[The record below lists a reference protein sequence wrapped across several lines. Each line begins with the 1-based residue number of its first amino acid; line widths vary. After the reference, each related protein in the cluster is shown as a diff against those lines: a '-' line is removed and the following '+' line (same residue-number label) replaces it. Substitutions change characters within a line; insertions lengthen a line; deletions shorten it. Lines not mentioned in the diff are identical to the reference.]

1 MKGDRLLSLMQRFK
15 ILEVIMQIRTLKVT
29 GLRSINNASL
39 TFDDVTVLI
48 GSNNA
53 GKSTLM
59 FALKLFFEA
68 SPKWTA
74 DDFHR
79 REAEA
84 IEIVVTFDN
93 LTPGE
98 REEFG
103 TAVQAGKLTISRTL
117 SNDKDVNLTY
127 SVLAQTYEP
136 FNAVRSEVNKT
147 TARAAFN
154 AIADATDGLERATN
168 SEQMIEHMLAW
179 EQNNPGSLT
188 PSYVRGF
195 FGAPNVANGKL
206 RKKTNLHFVPA
217 VANVSEE
224 TSDSKRSPI
233 INLLADIAKQTFE
246 NRQEVKNFI
255 EKTQAEFE
263 GIVAPENFPQL
274 GTISQNLTSTI
285 QRYYSDSRLLA
296 DWQSDEGVTFS
307 YPRPVIK
314 VEDGG
319 FLSGLEHVGH
329 GLQRAALFSV
339 IEFLAQSTAQ
349 GNDEEF
355 EEAQSDI
362 VLLIEEP
369 EIYQHPHKQKLISD
383 AFRTVCEGF
392 SAATGIRFQVVFAT
406 HSEKFVDIGNFH
418 TARIV
423 RKESVD
429 GNVRHNISA
438 MTLGACS
445 EYFANLLGRAPM
457 PDQAFRAKLHI
468 FSRELCEGFF
478 AQKVILVEG
487 VTDKAI
493 LEGVYK
499 ALGRD
504 NISEGIV
511 IVSADGKTKMDKPFY
526 IFKKLGIPTYAVFD
540 SDANSGDKKTAAN
553 RLLRSIA
560 GVDNPIDYPHGCF
573 EHFAAFEQNLEAYTK
588 QVTGDSWQATFQEVA
603 DDLELH
609 LSDIC
614 KTPEAVS
621 DVVKRLR
628 ESGAEFLM
636 FDDIIA
642 KVDQLNAP

>member
-1 MKGDRLLSLMQRFK
+1 
-15 ILEVIMQIRTLKVT
+15 MQIRSLKVS
-29 GLRSINNASL
+29 GLRSIQEATL

-53 GKSTLM
+53 GKSTLL
-59 FALKLFFEA
+59 FALQLFFEA
-68 SPKWTA
+68 SPKWTS
-74 DDFHR
+74 DDFHQ

-84 IEIVVTFDN
+84 IEIIITFDN
-93 LTPGE
+93 LTPSE

-103 TAVQAGKLTISRTL
+103 SAAQEGQLTISRTL
-117 SNDKDVNLTY
+117 SNNKDVNLTY

-136 FNAVRSEVNKT
+136 FNAVRSESNKT

-154 AIADATDGLERATN
+154 AIADVTEGLEKATN
-168 SEQMIEHMLAW
+168 ADQMTKHMLAW
-179 EQNNPGSLT
+179 EKDNPENLS

-217 VANVSEE
+217 VVDVAEE

-246 NRQEVKNFI
+246 NRQEVKDFI
-255 EKTQAEFE
+255 ENTRSEFE

-296 DWQSDEGVTFS
+296 DWQSDEGVKFS

-319 FLSGLEHVGH
+319 FLSGLENVGH

-339 IEFLAQSTAQ
+339 IEFLAQS
-349 GNDEEF
+349 NSEESDEEF
-355 EEAQSDI
+355 VEAQSDI

-369 EIYQHPHKQKLISD
+369 EIYQHPHKQKLIAD
-383 AFRTVCEGF
+383 AFRSVCEGF

-418 TARIV
+418 TARII
-423 RKESVD
+423 RKEIDD
-429 GNVRHNISA
+429 GVVKHNISA
-438 MTLGACS
+438 MTLSECS
-445 EYFANLLGRAPM
+445 GHFANLLGRDPM

-504 NISEGIV
+504 NVAEGII

-526 IFKKLGIPTYAVFD
+526 IFNKLGIPTYAVFD
-540 SDANSGDKKTAAN
+540 SDANSGDKKPAAN
-553 RLLRSIA
+553 RLLQAIA
-560 GVDNPIDYPHGCF
+560 GVDDPDDYPHGCF
-573 EHFAAFEQNLEAYTK
+573 GHFAAFERNLEGYTK
-588 QVTGDSWQATFQEVA
+588 NLSNNGWEEVFQTVA
-603 DDLELH
+603 DEFELH
-609 LSDIC
+609 VSDIC
-614 KTPEAVS
+614 KTPEAVGI
-621 DVVKRLR
+621 VVARLR
-628 ESGAEFLM
+628 DDGAHFLM
-636 FDDIIA
+636 FDQIVER
-642 KVDQLNAP
+642 VDQMRAL

>member
-1 MKGDRLLSLMQRFK
+1 
-15 ILEVIMQIRTLKVT
+15 MQIRSLKVT
-29 GLRSINNASL
+29 GLRSISNASL

-59 FALKLFFEA
+59 FALQLFFEA

-84 IEIVVTFDN
+84 IEIAVTFDN
-93 LTPGE
+93 LTPSE

-103 TAVQAGKLTISRTL
+103 TAIQGDKITIARTL
-117 SNDKDVNLTY
+117 SNEKDVNLTY

-136 FNAVRSEVNKT
+136 FGAVRSETNKT
-147 TARAAFN
+147 TARAMFN
-154 AIADATDGLERATN
+154 EIADATEGLARAN
-168 SEQMIEHMLAW
+168 NADQMTEHMLVW
-179 EQNNPGSLT
+179 EQDNPNLLT

-206 RKKTNLHFVPA
+206 RKKTNLHFIPA

-224 TSDSKRSPI
+224 TSNSKRSPI

-246 NRQEVKNFI
+246 NRQEVRDFI
-255 EKTQAEFE
+255 EKTKADFE
-263 GIVAPENFPQL
+263 GIVATDKFPQL
-274 GTISQNLTSTI
+274 GTISQTLTSSI

-314 VEDGG
+314 IEDGG
-319 FLSGLEHVGH
+319 FLSGLENVGH

-339 IEFLAQSTAQ
+339 IEFLAQSTAEE
-349 GNDEEF
+349 NDEAF

-369 EIYQHPHKQKLISD
+369 EIYQHPHKQKLIGD
-383 AFRTVCEGF
+383 AFRSVCEGF
-392 SAATGIRFQVVFAT
+392 SAATGIRFQIVFAT

-418 TARIV
+418 TARII
-423 RKESVD
+423 RKENDD
-429 GNVRHNISA
+429 GIVRHNISA

-499 ALGRD
+499 AQGRD

-526 IFKKLGIPTYAVFD
+526 IFNKLGIPTYAVFD
-540 SDANSGDKKTAAN
+540 SDANSGDKKPAAN
-553 RLLRSIA
+553 RLLQSIA
-560 GVDNPIDYPHGCF
+560 GVAEPTDYPHGCF
-573 EHFAAFEQNLEAYTK
+573 DHFAAFERNLEGYTK
-588 QVTGDSWQATFQEVA
+588 HVTGDAWQATFQTVA

-609 LSDIC
+609 VTDIC
-614 KTPEAVS
+614 KTPEAVN
-621 DVVKRLR
+621 DVVTRLR
-628 ESGAEFLM
+628 NGGAEFVM
-636 FDDIIA
+636 FDEIIE
-642 KVDQLNAP
+642 KVDQLNAL

>member
-1 MKGDRLLSLMQRFK
+1 
-15 ILEVIMQIRTLKVT
+15 MQIRTLNVT

-68 SPKWTA
+68 SPKWAA
-74 DDFHR
+74 DDFHL

-84 IEIVVTFDN
+84 IEIVITFDN
-93 LTPGE
+93 LTPSE

-103 TAVQAGKLTISRTL
+103 TAVQGDTLTISRTL

-136 FNAVRSEVNKT
+136 FNAVRSEANKT
-147 TARAAFN
+147 AARAAFN
-154 AIADATDGLERATN
+154 AIADETDSLERATN
-168 SEQMIEHMLAW
+168 ANQMIEHMLAW
-179 EQNNPGSLT
+179 EQDNHDHLSA
-188 PSYVRGF
+188 SYVRGF

-206 RKKTNLHFVPA
+206 RKKTNLHLIPA

-224 TSDSKRSPI
+224 TSDNKRSPI

-246 NRQEVKNFI
+246 NRQEVRDFI
-255 EKTQAEFE
+255 ERTQTEFE
-263 GIVAPENFPQL
+263 GIVAPEKFPQL
-274 GTISQNLTSTI
+274 GTISENLTSSI
-285 QRYYSDSRLLA
+285 QRYYGDARLLA

-319 FLSGLEHVGH
+319 FLSGLENVGH

-339 IEFLAQSTAQ
+339 IEFLAQSTAEEN
-349 GNDEEF
+349 GEEF

-392 SAATGIRFQVVFAT
+392 STATGIRFQVIFAT

-423 RKESVD
+423 RKEIDD
-429 GNVRHNISA
+429 GIVRHNISS
-438 MTLGACS
+438 MTLGACA
-445 EYFANLLGRAPM
+445 EYFAGLQDRDPM

-499 ALGRD
+499 AQGRD

-511 IVSADGKTKMDKPFY
+511 IISADGKTKIDKPFY
-526 IFKKLGIPTYAVFD
+526 IFNKLGVPTYAVFD
-540 SDANSGDKKTAAN
+540 SDANSGDKKPIAN
-553 RLLRSIA
+553 RLLQLIA
-560 GVDNPIDYPHGCF
+560 GVANPTDYPHGCF
-573 EHFAAFEQNLEAYTK
+573 DHFAAFERNLEGYTK
-588 QVTGDSWQATFQEVA
+588 DVAGDGWQESFQAVA

-614 KTPEAVS
+614 KTPQAVNS
-621 DVVKRLR
+621 VVTRLR
-628 ESGAEFLM
+628 DEGTEFLM
-636 FDDIIA
+636 FDEIIK
-642 KVDQLNAP
+642 KVDQLNAL

>member
-1 MKGDRLLSLMQRFK
+1 
-15 ILEVIMQIRTLKVT
+15 MQIRSLKVT
-29 GLRSINNASL
+29 GLRSINHASL

-59 FALKLFFEA
+59 FALQLFFEA

-93 LTPGE
+93 LTPSE

-103 TAVQAGKLTISRTL
+103 TAIQGDKITISRTL

-136 FNAVRSEVNKT
+136 FNAVRSETNKT

-154 AIADATDGLERATN
+154 AIADATEGLERAN
-168 SEQMIEHMLAW
+168 NADQMTEHMLAW
-179 EQNNPGSLT
+179 EQDNPGFLN

-224 TSDSKRSPI
+224 TSDNKRSPI

-246 NRQEVKNFI
+246 NRQEVRDFI

-263 GIVAPENFPQL
+263 GIVAPDNFPQL
-274 GTISQNLTSTI
+274 GTISENLTSSI
-285 QRYYSDSRLLA
+285 QRYYSDARLLA

-319 FLSGLEHVGH
+319 FLSGLENVGH

-339 IEFLAQSTAQ
+339 IEFLAQSTAEE
-349 GNDEEF
+349 NEEEF

-369 EIYQHPHKQKLISD
+369 EIYQHPHKQKLIGD
-383 AFRTVCEGF
+383 AFRSVCEGF
-392 SAATGIRFQVVFAT
+392 SVATGIRFQIVFAT

-418 TARIV
+418 TARII
-423 RKESVD
+423 RKENDD
-429 GNVRHNISA
+429 GIVRHNISA

-445 EYFANLLGRAPM
+445 EYFAKLLGRAPM

-499 ALGRD
+499 AQGRD

-511 IVSADGKTKMDKPFY
+511 IISADGKTKMDKPFY
-526 IFKKLGIPTYAVFD
+526 IFNKLGIPTYAVFD
-540 SDANSGDKKTAAN
+540 SDANSGDKKPATN
-553 RLLRSIA
+553 RLLQSIA
-560 GVDNPIDYPHGCF
+560 GVDNPTDYPHGCF
-573 EHFAAFEQNLEAYTK
+573 NNFAAFERNLERYTK
-588 QVTGDSWQATFQEVA
+588 HVTGNAWQATFQAVA
-603 DDLELH
+603 EDLELH
-609 LSDIC
+609 LTDIC
-614 KTPEAVS
+614 KTPQAVNG
-621 DVVKRLR
+621 VVTRLR
-628 ESGAEFLM
+628 EGGAQFVM
-636 FDDIIA
+636 FDEIIE
-642 KVDQLNAP
+642 KVDQLNAL

>member
-1 MKGDRLLSLMQRFK
+1 
-15 ILEVIMQIRTLKVT
+15 MQIRSLNVT

-59 FALKLFFEA
+59 LALKLFFEA

-93 LTPGE
+93 LTPDE
-98 REEFG
+98 REKFG
-103 TAVQAGKLTISRTL
+103 TAVQNNELTISRSL
-117 SNDKDVNLTY
+117 SNDKEVNLTY

-136 FNAVRSEVNKT
+136 FNAVRSESNKT

-154 AIADATDGLERATN
+154 AIADATEGLERATN
-168 SEQMIEHMLAW
+168 ADQMVEHMLAW
-179 EQNNPGSLT
+179 ELANPGTLN

-206 RKKTNLHFVPA
+206 RKKTNLHFIPA

-224 TSDSKRSPI
+224 TSDNKRSPI

-246 NRQEVKNFI
+246 NRQEVKDFI
-255 EKTQAEFE
+255 EKTKAEFE
-263 GIVAPENFPQL
+263 GIVAPDNFPQL

-296 DWQSDEGVTFS
+296 DWQSDDGVTFS

-319 FLSGLEHVGH
+319 FLSGLENVGH

-339 IEFLAQSTAQ
+339 IEFLAQSTAEEN
-349 GNDEEF
+349 GEEF

-369 EIYQHPHKQKLISD
+369 EIYQHPHKQKLIGD

-423 RKESVD
+423 RKEIDD
-429 GNVRHNISA
+429 GIVRHNISA

-445 EYFANLLGRAPM
+445 EYFAGLLNRDPM
-457 PDQAFRAKLHI
+457 SDQAFRAKLHI

-499 ALGRD
+499 AQGRD

-526 IFKKLGIPTYAVFD
+526 IFNKLGIPTYAVFD
-540 SDANSGDKKTAAN
+540 SDANSGDKKPQAN
-553 RLLRSIA
+553 KLLQSIA
-560 GVDNPIDYPHGCF
+560 GVDDPTDYPNGCF
-573 EHFAAFEQNLEAYTK
+573 DHFAAFERNLERYTK
-588 QVTGDSWQATFQEVA
+588 HVTGDAWEETFQAVA
-603 DDLELH
+603 EELELH
-609 LSDIC
+609 LTDIC
-614 KTPEAVS
+614 KTPHAVDS
-621 DVVKRLR
+621 VVTRLR
-628 ESGAEFLM
+628 DGGAEFLM
-636 FDDIIA
+636 FDEIIE
-642 KVDQLNAP
+642 KVDQLNAL

>member
-1 MKGDRLLSLMQRFK
+1 
-15 ILEVIMQIRTLKVT
+15 MQIRSLQVS

-68 SPKWTA
+68 SPKWTG

-79 REAEA
+79 READA

-93 LTPGE
+93 LTPSE

-103 TAVQAGKLTISRTL
+103 TAVQKDKLTISRTL
-117 SNDKDVNLTY
+117 SNDKDKNLTY
-127 SVLAQTYEP
+127 SVLAKTYEP
-136 FNAVRSEVNKT
+136 FNAVRSEANKT
-147 TARAAFN
+147 AARTAFN
-154 AIADATDGLERATN
+154 AIADLTDGLERASN
-168 SEQMIEHMLAW
+168 AEQMTQHMLAW
-179 EQNNPGSLT
+179 EQENPGSLS

-224 TSDSKRSPI
+224 TADSKRSPI
-233 INLLADIAKQTFE
+233 INLLADIAKQTYE
-246 NRQEVKNFI
+246 NRQEVKDFI
-255 EKTQAEFE
+255 EKTKADFDD
-263 GIVAPENFPQL
+263 IVAPENFPQL

-319 FLSGLEHVGH
+319 FLSGLENVGH

-339 IEFLAQSTAQ
+339 IEFLAQKSAAEED
-349 GNDEEF
+349 GEEF
-355 EEAQSDI
+355 AEAQSDI

-369 EIYQHPHKQKLISD
+369 EIYQHPHKQKLIGD
-383 AFRTVCEGF
+383 AFRAVCQDF
-392 SAATGIRFQVVFAT
+392 STATGIRFQVVFAT

-418 TARIV
+418 TARII
-423 RKESVD
+423 RKEIDD
-429 GNVRHNISA
+429 GIVQHRISA
-438 MTLGACS
+438 MTLRACS
-445 EYFANLLGRAPM
+445 EHFAGLLDKDPM

-499 ALGRD
+499 AQGRD

-511 IVSADGKTKMDKPFY
+511 IISADGKTKMDKPFY
-526 IFKKLGIPTYAVFD
+526 IFNKLGIPTYAVFD

-553 RLLRSIA
+553 KLLQSIA
-560 GVDNPIDYPHGCF
+560 GIVEPSDYPNGCF
-573 EHFAAFEQNLEAYTK
+573 DHFAAFERNLERYTK
-588 QVTGDSWQATFQEVA
+588 HVTGDAWEETFQAVA
-603 DDLELH
+603 AELELH
-609 LSDIC
+609 LTDIC
-614 KTPEAVS
+614 KTPHAVNC
-621 DVVKRLR
+621 VVTRLR
-628 ESGAEFLM
+628 NNGAQFAM
-636 FDDIIA
+636 FDEIIE
-642 KVDQLNAP
+642 KVDQLKAL

>member
-1 MKGDRLLSLMQRFK
+1 
-15 ILEVIMQIRTLKVT
+15 MQIRSLDVT
-29 GLRSINNASL
+29 GLRSINSAKL

-84 IEIVVTFDN
+84 IRIAVTFDN
-93 LTPGE
+93 LTLSE
-98 REEFG
+98 RDEFG
-103 TAVQAGKLTISRTL
+103 TAVQEGTLTISRTL

-127 SVLAQTYEP
+127 SVLAQTYAP
-136 FNAVRSEVNKT
+136 FNAVRSETSKT
-147 TARAAFN
+147 AARAAFN
-154 AIADATDGLERATN
+154 LIADATDGLARAAN
-168 SEQMIEHMLAW
+168 AGQMDEYMRTW
-179 EQNNPGSLT
+179 EQANPDLLT
-188 PSYVRGF
+188 SSYVRGF

-206 RKKTNLHFVPA
+206 RKKTNLHFIPA

-224 TSDSKRSPI
+224 TADNKRSPI
-233 INLLADIAKQTFE
+233 INLLADIAKQTYE
-246 NRQEVKNFI
+246 NRQEVKDFI
-255 EKTQAEFE
+255 EKTKAEFFS
-263 GIVAPENFPQL
+263 IVAPDKFPQL

-319 FLSGLEHVGH
+319 FVSGLENVGH

-339 IEFLAQSTAQ
+339 IEFLAQSTAEEN
-349 GNDEEF
+349 GEEF

-369 EIYQHPHKQKLISD
+369 EIYQHPHKQKLIGD
-383 AFRTVCEGF
+383 AFRAVCEGF
-392 SAATGIRFQVVFAT
+392 STVTGIRFQVVFAT

-423 RKESVD
+423 RKEID
-429 GNVRHNISA
+429 EGIVRHKISA
-438 MTLGACS
+438 MTLSECS
-445 EYFANLLGRAPM
+445 QYFAGLLKKDPM

-499 ALGRD
+499 AQGRD

-526 IFKKLGIPTYAVFD
+526 IFNKLGIPTYAVFD
-540 SDANSGDKKTAAN
+540 SDANGGDKKPAAN
-553 RLLRSIA
+553 RLLQSIA
-560 GVDNPIDYPHGCF
+560 GVDDPTDYPDGCF
-573 EHFAAFEQNLEAYTK
+573 DHFAAFEQNLERYTK
-588 QVTGDSWQATFQEVA
+588 LVTGEAWQETFQAVA
-603 DDLELH
+603 DELELH
-609 LSDIC
+609 LTDIC
-614 KTPEAVS
+614 KTPHAVNK
-621 DVVKRLR
+621 VVKTLR
-628 ESGAEFLM
+628 DRGAKFHM
-636 FDDIIA
+636 FDEIIE
-642 KVDQLNAP
+642 KVDQLKAV

>member
-1 MKGDRLLSLMQRFK
+1 
-15 ILEVIMQIRTLKVT
+15 MQIRSLEVT
-29 GLRSINNASL
+29 GLRSINNAKL

-68 SPKWTA
+68 APKWTA
-74 DDFHR
+74 DDFHQ

-84 IEIVVTFDN
+84 IEIIVTFDN
-93 LTPGE
+93 LTPAE
-98 REEFG
+98 RDEFG
-103 TAVQAGKLTISRTL
+103 TAVQVDKLTISRTL
-117 SNDKDVNLTY
+117 SNDKDVSLTY
-127 SVLAQTYEP
+127 SALAQTYEP
-136 FNAVRSEVNKT
+136 FNAVRSEANKT
-147 TARAAFN
+147 TSRAAFN
-154 AIADATDGLERATN
+154 AIADATDGLERAGN
-168 SEQMIEHMLAW
+168 SDQVTAQMEAW
-179 EQNNPGSLT
+179 EQDHPDQLT
-188 PSYVRGF
+188 PSYIRGF

-206 RKKTNLHFVPA
+206 RKKTNLHFIPA

-224 TSDSKRSPI
+224 TSDNKRSPI

-246 NRQEVKNFI
+246 NRQEVKDFI
-255 EKTQAEFE
+255 EKTRAEFE
-263 GIVAPENFPQL
+263 NIVAPDKFPQL

-319 FLSGLEHVGH
+319 FLSGLENVGH

-339 IEFLAQSTAQ
+339 IEFLAQSTA
-349 GNDEEF
+349 EENGEVF

-369 EIYQHPHKQKLISD
+369 EIYQHPHKQKLIGD

-392 SAATGIRFQVVFAT
+392 SVATGIRFQVVFAT
-406 HSEKFVDIGNFH
+406 HSEKFVDISNFH

-423 RKESVD
+423 RKEIND
-429 GNVRHNISA
+429 GTVRHKISA

-445 EYFANLLGRAPM
+445 EYFAGLLGKEPM

-478 AQKVILVEG
+478 AQKVIIVEG

-499 ALGRD
+499 AQGRD
-504 NISEGIV
+504 NISEGII

-526 IFKKLGIPTYAVFD
+526 IFNKLGIPTYAVFD
-540 SDANSGDKKTAAN
+540 SDANSGEKKPAAN
-553 RLLRSIA
+553 RLLQSIA
-560 GVDNPIDYPHGCF
+560 GVDDPTDYPHGCF
-573 EHFAAFEQNLEAYTK
+573 DHFAAFERNLEGYTK
-588 QVTGDSWQATFQEVA
+588 HVTGDAWQETFQAVA

-609 LSDIC
+609 LADIC
-614 KTPEAVS
+614 KTPQAVNS
-621 DVVKRLR
+621 VVAKLR
-628 ESGAEFLM
+628 DDGAEFLM
-636 FDDIIA
+636 FDEIIDR
-642 KVDQLNAP
+642 VDQMVAL

>member
-1 MKGDRLLSLMQRFK
+1 
-15 ILEVIMQIRTLKVT
+15 MQIRSLKVT
-29 GLRSINNASL
+29 GLRSINSASL

-59 FALKLFFEA
+59 LALQLFFEA
-68 SPKWTA
+68 SPKWTV

-79 REAEA
+79 REAED

-93 LTPGE
+93 LTPSE
-98 REEFG
+98 RDEFS
-103 TAVQAGKLTISRTL
+103 TAMRGNNLTISRTL
-117 SNDKDVNLTY
+117 SNNNDFNLTY

-136 FNAVRSEVNKT
+136 FSAVRSESNKT
-147 TARAAFN
+147 AARRAFN
-154 AIADATDGLERATN
+154 EIADVTDGLERAAN
-168 SEQMIEHMLAW
+168 ADQMITNMLAW
-179 EQNNPGSLT
+179 EQNNPDHLN

-246 NRQEVKNFI
+246 NRQEVKDFI

-263 GIVAPENFPQL
+263 GIVAVDNFPQL
-274 GTISQNLTSTI
+274 GTISQNLTSSI
-285 QRYYSDSRLLA
+285 QRYYSGSRLLA
-296 DWQSDEGVTFS
+296 DWQSDEGVKFN

-319 FLSGLEHVGH
+319 FLSGLENVGH

-339 IEFLAQSTAQ
+339 IEFLAQSTAEQ
-349 GNDEEF
+349 NDEEF
-355 EEAQSDI
+355 EDAQSDI

-383 AFRTVCEGF
+383 AFRRVCEGF
-392 SAATGIRFQVVFAT
+392 SAATGIRFQIILAT

-418 TARIV
+418 TARII
-423 RKESVD
+423 RKTIEEDV
-429 GNVRHNISA
+429 VRHNISE

-445 EYFANLLGRAPM
+445 AHFADLLGRDPM
-457 PDQAFRAKLHI
+457 SDEAFRAKLHI

-478 AQKVILVEG
+478 AQKIILVEG
-487 VTDKAI
+487 ITDRAI

-499 ALGRD
+499 TQGRD
-504 NISEGIV
+504 NVSEGIV
-511 IVSADGKTKMDKPFY
+511 IISVDGKTKMDKPFY
-526 IFKKLGIPTYAVFD
+526 IFNKLGIPTYAVFD
-540 SDANSGDKKTAAN
+540 SDANSGEQKPAAN
-553 RLLRSIA
+553 KLLQSIA
-560 GVDNPIDYPHGCF
+560 GVDEPSDFPSGCF
-573 EHFAAFEQNLEAYTK
+573 DHFAAFETNLERYIK
-588 QVTGDSWQATFQEVA
+588 QVTGEAWEITFQNVA
-603 DDLELH
+603 SELELH
-609 LSDIC
+609 LSDIS
-614 KTPEAVS
+614 KTPHAVNT
-621 DVVKRLR
+621 VVTRLR
-628 ESGAEFLM
+628 DNGAVFAM
-636 FDDIIA
+636 FDEIIE
-642 KVDQLNAP
+642 KVDQLSSL

>member
-1 MKGDRLLSLMQRFK
+1 
-15 ILEVIMQIRTLKVT
+15 
-29 GLRSINNASL
+29 
-39 TFDDVTVLI
+39 
-48 GSNNA
+48 
-53 GKSTLM
+53 M
-59 FALKLFFEA
+59 FALQLFFEA

-79 REAEA
+79 READT
-84 IEIVVTFDN
+84 IEIVITFDN
-93 LTPGE
+93 LTSRE

-103 TAVQAGKLTISRTL
+103 TAAQGDQLTISRTL
-117 SNDKDVNLTY
+117 SNDKDTNLTY

-136 FNAVRSEVNKT
+136 FNAVRSQTNKT

-154 AIADATDGLERATN
+154 ALANETEGLKRAAN
-168 SEQMIEHMLAW
+168 AEQMIEHMLSW
-179 EQNNPGSLT
+179 EQDNPGSLS

-217 VANVSEE
+217 VANVAEE

-246 NRQEVKNFI
+246 NRQEVKDFI

-263 GIVAPENFPQL
+263 GIVAPDNFPQL

-296 DWQSDEGVTFS
+296 DWQSDEGVKFS

-319 FLSGLEHVGH
+319 FLSGLENVGH

-339 IEFLAQSTAQ
+339 IEFLAQSNAEEN
-349 GNDEEF
+349 GEEF

-362 VLLIEEP
+362 ILLIEEP

-423 RKESVD
+423 RKEVD
-429 GNVRHNISA
+429 DGVVQHRISA

-445 EYFANLLGRAPM
+445 EYFANLLDRDPM
-457 PDQAFRAKLHI
+457 SDQAFRAKLHI

-493 LEGVYK
+493 LEGIYK
-499 ALGRD
+499 AQGRD

-526 IFKKLGIPTYAVFD
+526 IFNKLGIPTYAVFD
-540 SDANSGDKKTAAN
+540 SDANSGDKNPVAN
-553 RLLRSIA
+553 RLLQSIA
-560 GVDNPIDYPHGCF
+560 GVDNPTDYPHGCF
-573 EHFAAFEQNLEAYTK
+573 DHFAAFERNLEGYTK
-588 QVTGDSWQATFQEVA
+588 HVTGDAWQETFQTVA
-603 DDLELH
+603 NDLELH
-609 LSDIC
+609 LKDIC
-614 KTPEAVS
+614 KTPQAVNE
-621 DVVKRLR
+621 VVTRLR
-628 ESGAEFLM
+628 KNGADFLM
-636 FDDIIA
+636 FDEIIQ
-642 KVDQLNAP
+642 KVDQLNAL